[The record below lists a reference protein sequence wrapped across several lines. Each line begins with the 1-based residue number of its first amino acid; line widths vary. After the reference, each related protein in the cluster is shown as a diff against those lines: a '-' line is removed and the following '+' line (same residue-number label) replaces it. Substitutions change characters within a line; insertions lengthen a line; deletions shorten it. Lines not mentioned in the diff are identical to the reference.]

1 MQKKTLLNLDLEL
14 YYDKLNNGMEIYVV
28 PKNNVNNIYVTF
40 STKYGSIHNTF
51 IPLGESELVTV
62 PDGIAHFLEHKV
74 FEQKDGTDPFTFF
87 SERGADANANT
98 SNVKTTYLFSGVSF
112 FEENLN
118 YLLDF
123 VQSPYFTDA
132 NVEKE
137 KGIIEQEIQ
146 MYEDYPFSRIYERSL
161 LNSFVKSS
169 NRLPVA
175 GTIESIRKI
184 TKEDLYKC
192 YNTFYHPANMF
203 VVVTGNV
210 NPEEVYNIIK
220 NNQDKKTFAKDFK
233 TKIRHN
239 KEPDHVLK
247 EEDTFE
253 MNVIIPKVAVN
264 YKFNISKIDNIL
276 RRHIIN
282 YLCIYFDIKIGLTS
296 LFFEDMKNNN
306 ILTDGLD
313 LTYIESEDHVLM
325 MLFADTK
332 EPHKLIESIKK
343 AITDFDV
350 TDEEFERKKKL
361 LLSSYLYMSDNIYHI
376 NHKIM
381 NHIVKTGSVIT
392 DIYEEIS
399 NYSVEELREV
409 ISKLSFEH
417 NNYVIINPKTN

>member
-1 MQKKTLLNLDLEL
+1 M
-14 YYDKLNNGMEIYVV
+14 
-28 PKNNVNNIYVTF
+28 
-40 STKYGSIHNTF
+40 
-51 IPLGESELVTV
+51 
-62 PDGIAHFLEHKV
+62 
-74 FEQKDGTDPFTFF
+74 
-87 SERGADANANT
+87 
-98 SNVKTTYLFSGVSF
+98 
-112 FEENLN
+112 
-118 YLLDF
+118 DF

-253 MNVIIPKVAVN
+253 MNVIIPKVAIN

-296 LFFEDMKNNN
+296 LFFEDMKNND